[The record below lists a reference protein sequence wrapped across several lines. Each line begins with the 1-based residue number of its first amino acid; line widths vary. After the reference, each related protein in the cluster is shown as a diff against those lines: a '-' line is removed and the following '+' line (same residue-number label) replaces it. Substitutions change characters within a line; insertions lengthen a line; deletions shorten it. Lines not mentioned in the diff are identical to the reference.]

1 MGLGLIQIYN
11 KKCQEILSSPYHRPL
26 TKHNLGL
33 LEQLH
38 LGKCQMCNSFFETGN
53 INSNKYSN
61 MAREN
66 LKRAI
71 LEEKGIMFW
80 NREVAYRKREKGLD

>member
-1 MGLGLIQIYN
+1 
-11 KKCQEILSSPYHRPL
+11 
-26 TKHNLGL
+26 
-33 LEQLH
+33 
-38 LGKCQMCNSFFETGN
+38 MCNSFFETGN